1 MTDLD
6 RAQVIELLGSIGDDT
21 ANAVAAIQRHG
32 LRSLIAGRPI
42 SIDDIAQKAGLS
54 TDDVGDGVDGLL
66 AAGRIELDDDTI
78 IGVAGLTSTTTAHA
92 LRLPDADMH
101 TWCALDA
108 IGIPIGFGV
117 HAELTTDC
125 PYCSRQLQIRF
136 ADDEAHGDDD
146 LVLFCPAG
154 SCKNVRA
161 DFCTSTNLFCNRG
174 HLAAWRHRSGRPQ
187 GAQLSLGEAVDLG
200 REMWTPHAG

>member
-6 RAQVIELLGSIGDDT
+6 RAQIIELLGSIDDDT
-21 ANAVAAIQRHG
+21 TSAVEAIQQHG

-42 SIDDIAQKAGLS
+42 SIDDIAQISGLS
-54 TDDVGDGVDGLL
+54 SDDLIDGIESLL

-78 IGVAGLTSTTTAHA
+78 IGVGGLTTTGTVHA
-92 LRLPDADMH
+92 LRLPDAQIH
-101 TWCALDA
+101 TWCALDG
-108 IGIPIGFGV
+108 IGIPIAFGV
-117 HAELTTDC
+117 HAVLTTIC

-136 ADDEAHGDDD
+136 ADDEAHGEDN
-146 LVLFCPAG
+146 LVLFCPTG

-174 HLAAWRHRSGRPQ
+174 HLAAWRHNSGRPE
-187 GAQLSLGEAVDLG
+187 GSQLSLGEAVDLG
-200 REMWTPHAG
+200 REVWTPHAG